1 MLYSMQ
7 ALREIAQDAY
17 NDDTA
22 ILEDERAI
30 QLQQKIVYAV
40 DFSEYTATCSLRFW
54 GYGQKILRLSIR

>member
-40 DFSEYTATCSLRFW
+40 DFSEIYSYVFF
-54 GYGQKILRLSIR
+54 